1 MIPAAD
7 IWEIASTGEWLQRRQ
22 GLVTASRVAALFD
35 ADPYMSR
42 DDLGALMQGIPTGAG
57 DTPAMRRGRIFE
69 AAIVAALHEEHP
81 DWAITRA
88 TTFHWIDSL
97 RLGCTPDAWATIE
110 GVPAI
115 VQCKTASPEVWE
127 KWGHKPPLGYLLQTL
142 TEMIIAGR
150 QVGVLAVMVM
160 NPSYPV
166 YEFAVSRHPAAEA
179 RILAAVAQWWLDY
192 DEGRIAAPAPSDG
205 LTGAL
210 DDGSV
215 IDLSD
220 NNYIVAMVPE
230 RQELKASVS
239 VAWKRL
245 ADIDDAIKDAMGA
258 ASTAHVPGY
267 TLTWRR
273 QHRKEILIPAKVF
286 RVLRIAPSKE
296 TSP

>member
-1 MIPAAD
+1 MNPIANA
-7 IWEIASTGEWLQRRQ
+7 WEITSTGEWLQRRQ
-22 GLVTASRVAALFD
+22 GLVTASRVPALFD

-42 DDLGALMQGIPTGAG
+42 DDLGAVMQGIPTGAG

-88 TTFHWIDSL
+88 STFHWIESL

-115 VQCKTASPEVWE
+115 VQCKTAAPEIWE

-142 TEMIIAGR
+142 TEMIITGR
-150 QVGVLAVMVM
+150 QVGVLAIMVM

-179 RILAAVAQWWLDY
+179 RVLAAVAQWWQDY
-192 DEGRIAAPAPSDG
+192 DQGRIASPAPPEG
-205 LTGAL
+205 LTEAL

-220 NNYIVAMVPE
+220 NNYLCQAIPE
-230 RQELKASVS
+230 RQELKASIS
-239 VAWKRL
+239 AAEKRV
-245 ADIDDAIKDAMGA
+245 ADIDVAIKAAMGF

-267 TLTWRR
+267 TLTWRS
-273 QHRKEILIPAKVF
+273 QTRKETVIPAKTI
-286 RVLRIAPSKE
+286 RVLRVAPSKDA
-296 TSP
+296 SQ

>member
-1 MIPAAD
+1 MRSCRHPD
-7 IWEIASTGEWLQRRQ
+7 RRRRYPKHAPRSH
-22 GLVTASRVAALFD
+22 L
-35 ADPYMSR
+35 
-42 DDLGALMQGIPTGAG
+42 
-57 DTPAMRRGRIFE
+57 RGRRLVF
-69 AAIVAALHEEHP
+69 ALQEEHA
-81 DWAITRA
+81 DGAITRA

-142 TEMIIAGR
+142 AEMIITGR

-179 RILAAVAQWWLDY
+179 RILAAVAQWWQDY
-192 DEGRIAAPAPSDG
+192 DEGRIASPAPSDG
-205 LTGAL
+205 LTQAL

-220 NNYIVAMVPE
+220 NNYLCEAIPE
-230 RQELKASVS
+230 RQELKASIS
-239 VAWKRL
+239 ASEKRI

-273 QHRKEILIPAKVF
+273 QHRKEILIPAKIY
-286 RVLRIAPSKE
+286 RVLRVAPTKE
-296 TSP
+296 ISQ